1 MTHEEKISWLSRY
14 REAEKLY
21 QRLSFRLAEAQ
32 EATRHITQNL
42 SAAPGGSKDGQ
53 SLARAVEREE
63 EAERRAYA
71 QLAVLD
77 ALFAEID
84 LPTHLR
90 HGIRQG
96 AHPGRQRRAEEPRRA
111 AGRGSSPHPP
121 GGQRPR
127 LHPQR
132 HPVHPEL
139 PYRGTSPL
147 REFPDRNFQLHIH
160 NALLEGDVVV
170 LARIQKGK
178 RYVVL
183 DRISPIPELK
193 GEWL

>member
-1 MTHEEKISWLSRY
+1 MTYEEKISWLSRY

-21 QRLSFRLAEAQ
+21 QRLSYRLAEAQ

-84 LPTHLR
+84 AVLVQLDS
-90 HGIRQG
+90 
-96 AHPGRQRRAEEPRRA
+96 AE
-111 AGRGSSPHPP
+111 
-121 GGQRPR
+121 
-127 LHPQR
+127 
-132 HPVHPEL
+132 
-139 PYRGTSPL
+139 YC
-147 REFPDRNFQLHIH
+147 
-160 NALLEGDVVV
+160 ALLVSSVYPTFYFVVTIPV
-170 LARIQKGK
+170 FANRIFYTYGIII
-178 RYVVL
+178 VGNMATIETFHHIIAETGVT
-183 DRISPIPELK
+183 
-193 GEWL
+193 